1 MHVRLKTL
9 QLLISPLLLLLAA
22 AYIQWGTVG
31 GHHLSQRR
39 SSDWIVGVRRVRL

>member
-9 QLLISPLLLLLAA
+9 LWLVSAPLLLVTA

-31 GHHLSQRR
+31 HAIAWL
-39 SSDWIVGVRRVRL
+39 RVR